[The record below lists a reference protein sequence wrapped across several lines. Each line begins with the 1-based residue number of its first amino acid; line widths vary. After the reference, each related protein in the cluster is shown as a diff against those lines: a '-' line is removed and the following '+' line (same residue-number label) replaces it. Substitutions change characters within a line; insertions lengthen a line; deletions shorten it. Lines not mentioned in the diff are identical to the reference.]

1 MTTAAGARRDERTED
16 TVAIAAA
23 PPARMRPVVSDLRT
37 ISTCAAV
44 IVVVVITAWAIAPDL
59 FTDQD
64 PYSGVTADNFR
75 APSWE
80 HPFGTDQLG
89 RDILAR
95 VVHGTRPA
103 VLTALLAVVIGL
115 FGGSAVGLLAGFSG
129 RLVDAVLGRVIDA
142 LLAIPGFLLAVI
154 VVVSLG
160 FASVNAAIA
169 VGISS
174 VAVFARLIRS
184 ETLWVKNRAFIES
197 AHLIGRGKLTVLFQH
212 VLPNVYR
219 SVLALAVLQF
229 GLAVINVSALAFLG
243 YGNPPPS
250 PDWGLLV
257 AEGKDFFYRY
267 PWFVYA
273 PGSVMVASVLA
284 LGQLGRRIG
293 RDR

>member
-1 MTTAAGARRDERTED
+1 MSILDRPRTATVTGAVAVLGSATKARNVY
-16 TVAIAAA
+16 TVAALLFVLLIA
-23 PPARMRPVVSDLRT
+23 
-37 ISTCAAV
+37 
-44 IVVVVITAWAIAPDL
+44 AWAIAPGL
-59 FTDQD
+59 FTSQD
-64 PYSGVTADNFR
+64 PYLGITADKFLP
-75 APSWE
+75 PSWS
-80 HPFGTDQLG
+80 HLFGTDQLG
-89 RDILAR
+89 RDILTR
-95 VVHGTRPA
+95 VIHGTRSA
-103 VLTALLAVVIGL
+103 VLTALLAVAIGSVA
-115 FGGSAVGLLAGFSG
+115 GSIVGLVAGFFG
-129 RLVDAVLGRVIDA
+129 RGVDAVLGRVIDT

-174 VAVFARLIRS
+174 IAVFARLIRS
-184 ETLWVKNRAFIES
+184 ETLRVKNSAFVES
-197 AHLIGRGKLTVLFQH
+197 SKLIGGGTLTVLFQH

-229 GLAVINVSALAFLG
+229 GLAIINVSALAFLG

-273 PGSVMVASVLA
+273 PGVVMVASVLA
-284 LGQLGRRIG
+284 LQQLSKSIG
-293 RDR
+293 YKDR

>member
-1 MTTAAGARRDERTED
+1 MTTVIPPGVEDRTDDVAAAYPTPTTRPRAAGLRNAY
-16 TVAIAAA
+16 TV
-23 PPARMRPVVSDLRT
+23 L
-37 ISTCAAV
+37 AV
-44 IVVVVITAWAIAPDL
+44 LVVVVIAAWTIAPGL

-64 PYSGVTADNFR
+64 PFDGVTADNFQS
-75 APSWE
+75 PSLA
-80 HPFGTDQLG
+80 HLFGTDQFG

-95 VVHGTRPA
+95 VIFGTRSA
-103 VLTALLAVVIGL
+103 VLTALLAVGIGL
-115 FGGSAVGLLAGFSG
+115 IAGSVVGLFAGFFG
-129 RLVDAVLGRVIDA
+129 RVVDAILGRVIDT

-184 ETLWVKNRAFIES
+184 ETLWVSNRAFIES
-197 AHLIGRGKLTVLFQH
+197 SRLIGGGKVIVLLRH

-229 GLAVINVSALAFLG
+229 GLAIINVSALAFLG

-273 PGSVMVASVLA
+273 PGLVMVASVLA
-284 LGQLGRRIG
+284 LGQLSKSIR

>member
-1 MTTAAGARRDERTED
+1 MTEMEKSMVAVYAPPFARLRPVTADLRSVYTLLAA
-16 TVAIAAA
+16 VFIAIIAAWALA
-23 PPARMRPVVSDLRT
+23 PG
-37 ISTCAAV
+37 
-44 IVVVVITAWAIAPDL
+44 L
-59 FTDQD
+59 FSSQD
-64 PYSGVTADNFR
+64 PYIGVTAANFQ
-75 APSWE
+75 APSWQ
-80 HPFGTDQLG
+80 HLFGTDQLG
-89 RDILAR
+89 RDILSR
-95 VVHGTRPA
+95 VIHGTRSA
-103 VLTALLAVVIGL
+103 VLTALLAVAI
-115 FGGSAVGLLAGFSG
+115 GLLAGSVVGLVAGFFG
-129 RLVDAVLGRVIDA
+129 RGVDAILGRFIDT

-184 ETLWVKNRAFIES
+184 ETLRVKNRAFIES
-197 AHLIGRGKLTVLFQH
+197 SQLIGGGKVVVLFRH

-229 GLAVINVSALAFLG
+229 GLAIINVSALAFLG

-273 PGSVMVASVLA
+273 PGIVMVLSVLA
-284 LGQLGRRIG
+284 LNQLSKSIG
-293 RDR
+293 RNRL

>member
-1 MTTAAGARRDERTED
+1 MSILDRPRTATVTGAVAVLGSATKARNGY
-16 TVAIAAA
+16 TVAALLFVLLIA
-23 PPARMRPVVSDLRT
+23 
-37 ISTCAAV
+37 
-44 IVVVVITAWAIAPDL
+44 AWAIAPGL
-59 FTDQD
+59 FTSQD
-64 PYSGVTADNFR
+64 PYLGITADKFLP
-75 APSWE
+75 PSWS
-80 HPFGTDQLG
+80 HLFGTDQLG
-89 RDILAR
+89 RDILTR
-95 VVHGTRPA
+95 VIHGTRSA
-103 VLTALLAVVIGL
+103 VLTALLAVAIGSVA
-115 FGGSAVGLLAGFSG
+115 GSIVGLVAGFFG
-129 RLVDAVLGRVIDA
+129 RGVDAVLGRVIDT

-174 VAVFARLIRS
+174 IAVFARLIRS
-184 ETLWVKNRAFIES
+184 ETLRVKNSAFVES
-197 AHLIGRGKLTVLFQH
+197 SKLIGGGTLTVLFQH

-229 GLAVINVSALAFLG
+229 GLAIINVSALAFLG

-273 PGSVMVASVLA
+273 PGVVMVASVLA
-284 LGQLGRRIG
+284 LQQLSKSIG
-293 RDR
+293 NKDR